1 MSDRPRPGSADEQ
14 VLCHALE
21 KLRGRGGLRAARLR
35 AEAKGIAE
43 PLLDLP
49 AVRRWA
55 TLHDLDLPHAAV
67 AVVTECVRT
76 GLRGS
81 ERIVADAVLG
91 LGAFGKEYARAGVE
105 PKVIADIA
113 SDLLSRRRRA
123 LLGSWS
129 RLHAALGVHPDETPS
144 DRSLRGSHE
153 GQVLRELAQ
162 HLLSSSPA
170 VLDNRTPAVH
180 NGHRLGRVVVVGGAV
195 MDATFKTR
203 VLPAREMSSEAY
215 AFDLSPGG
223 KGLMQAM
230 AASRLG
236 LEVSLLAAVADDP
249 FGAQILDHLRHEGVD
264 TSMMK
269 VVEDVRSPFTGI
281 IEFELG
287 DSLAVNWR
295 NDHEVRL
302 DVRDVERALP
312 AIAAADA
319 LLVTFEIPRESLQRI
334 MSLIAERGDD
344 RPLVIVT
351 PGQPY
356 DDGVVSGKALAQVD
370 YLVAHQWEIGRY
382 GPPGEL
388 PYDTDPVAD
397 RLLGYYGV
405 ETVCIPVTGGCRIYS
420 TTASGYFD
428 VPTIPSPYRES
439 SAARDAFCAA
449 LAAKLIDQ
457 RGEFSESV
465 ALWATAAM
473 AAAAADHGVANPMP
487 DRRRIDQMLARS
499 RLSVVPRLPRDAVPG
514 APGDAA
520 PGDVVSGSSEQT
532 PA

>member
-1 MSDRPRPGSADEQ
+1 MSDRLRPGSADEQ

-43 PLLDLP
+43 PLLDLA

-76 GLRGS
+76 GLHGS

-91 LGAFGKEYARAGVE
+91 LGAFGPEYARAGVD
-105 PKVIADIA
+105 PKVVADIA

-123 LLGSWS
+123 LLGAWL
-129 RLHAALGVHPDETPS
+129 RLHNALGAEPDETPS
-144 DRSLRGSHE
+144 DRSLRGNHE
-153 GQVLRELAQ
+153 GRVLRELARR
-162 HLLSSSPA
+162 LLSNSSQAPAPA
-170 VLDNRTPAVH
+170 VADSRPPALR
-180 NGHRLGRVVVVGGAV
+180 NGHHRGRVVVIGGAV
-195 MDATFKTR
+195 MDVTFKTR

-236 LEVSLLAAVADDP
+236 LEVSLLTAVADDP
-249 FGAQILDHLRHEGVD
+249 FGRQILEHLRRNGVD
-264 TSMMK
+264 TSMVK
-269 VVEDVRSPFTGI
+269 VVEDARSPFTGV

-295 NDHEVRL
+295 NDREIHL
-302 DVRDVERALP
+302 AVRDIEHAFPALV
-312 AIAAADA
+312 AADV

-356 DDGVVSGKALAQVD
+356 EDGLVSGNALAQVD
-370 YLVAHQWEIGRY
+370 YLVAHPWEIGKY
-382 GPPGEL
+382 GPPGD
-388 PYDTDPVAD
+388 PPFDTDPAAD

-405 ETVCIPVTGGCRIYS
+405 ETVCMPVPGGCRIYS
-420 TTASGYFD
+420 TTAAGTFD

-439 SAARDAFCAA
+439 AAARDAFCAA

-457 RGEFSESV
+457 SGDFSEQV

-473 AAAAADHGVANPMP
+473 AAAAADHGGINPMP
-487 DRRRIDQMLARS
+487 DRQRIDQMLTRS
-499 RLSVVPRLPRDAVPG
+499 RLSAVPRFPRDVNT
-514 APGDAA
+514 
-520 PGDVVSGSSEQT
+520 GSAE
-532 PA
+532 